1 MASNTTL
8 VGSIPEV
15 IDSDKQKKSF
25 LQRVSPSS
33 CSAERR
39 LLLKI
44 DASVLIFASLGYF
57 IKNLDQSNV
66 SSAFFAGM
74 REDLSMYGNQLV
86 HVTSCWAAGYVV
98 GQVPSNL
105 LLTRVSPRYVIPV
118 LELAWGLAT
127 LGTFAVKNVNQL
139 FAIRFLV
146 GLFES
151 GFYPGMHFI
160 LGSWYTPREL
170 AKRAVAF
177 GIAGTLGT
185 ASSSFLQTAT
195 YKTLNGVN
203 GLAGWRWLMIVDA
216 AITFPVALLG
226 FFCLPD
232 LPYNAKPTILLN
244 QDDIGLA
251 RARMRAIGRKET
263 EPWSREKL
271 RRIFSSW
278 YIWILPIEYVLWLNG
293 AISSPIQYW
302 LKSFNTTP
310 PPVPGRRF
318 SVTQIQLL
326 PLPTTAIAIV
336 CAFTF
341 ACLSDGPFKGR
352 RYPFV
357 YFGAV
362 IHLILNTVWLLMPL
376 YKNIPSHFA
385 YFYLTGLSSTAGA
398 LILNWINEIT
408 GGDTELRALC
418 VALANDLAYVVQ
430 AIAPNFVWKTADFPR
445 AQKGYHYSL
454 VLQTLLILWTSL
466 ILFLLRRDQRKA
478 ARRFQRPNLEA
489 GLDASDSDISL
500 TDIGYPGRATIR
512 PQYRPG

>member
-1 MASNTTL
+1 MASSTTL
-8 VGSIPEV
+8 VDSIPEV
-15 IDSDKQKKSF
+15 IDSDKQKKSI
-25 LQRVSPSS
+25 LQRLGPSS
-33 CSAERR
+33 YSAERR

-44 DASVLIFASLGYF
+44 DISVLIFASLGYF

-66 SSAFFAGM
+66 SSAYFAGM
-74 REDLSMYGNQLV
+74 REDLGMYGNQLV

-118 LELAWGLAT
+118 LEILWGLAT

-170 AKRAVAF
+170 AKRAVGF

-185 ASSSFLQTAT
+185 VSSSFFATAT
-195 YKTLNGVN
+195 YKTLNGAH
-203 GLAGWRWLMIVDA
+203 GLTGWRWLMIVDA

-232 LPYNAKPTILLN
+232 LPHSAKPNILLN
-244 QDDIGLA
+244 QNDIVLA
-251 RARMRAIGRKET
+251 RDRMRALGRKET

-278 YIWILPIEYVLWLNG
+278 YIYILPIEYVLWLNG
-293 AISSPIQYW
+293 AITIPTQYW
-302 LKSFNTTP
+302 LKSFNTSP
-310 PPVPGRRF
+310 PPVPGKSF

-357 YFGAV
+357 YYSA
-362 IHLILNTVWLLMPL
+362 ILHLILNTFWLLMPL
-376 YKNIPSHFA
+376 YKNIPAHFA
-385 YFYLTGLSSTAGA
+385 YFYMTGLSGTAGA

-418 VALANDLAYVVQ
+418 VALGNDLAYVVQ
-430 AIAPNFVWKTADFPR
+430 AVAPNFVWKTADFPL
-445 AQKGYHYSL
+445 AEKGYHYSII
-454 VLQTLLILWTSL
+454 LQFLLIIWTTL
-466 ILFLLRRDQRKA
+466 ILFLLRRDQR
-478 ARRFQRPNLEA
+478 RRTETFKRNLEA
-489 GLDASDSDISL
+489 NHEASDSDISL
-500 TDIGYPGRATIR
+500 TDLASPGAERTR
-512 PQYRPG
+512 